1 MASTGFTFMARQAG
15 ASPASPPSRQSIA
28 AAPAAGG
35 AASACGYAVG
45 ERVEHAKF
53 GRGVVREVDTSG
65 ADPRLVVDFET
76 EGRRTLLLRF
86 AKLKRL

>member
-1 MASTGFTFMARQAG
+1 
-15 ASPASPPSRQSIA
+15 
-28 AAPAAGG
+28 
-35 AASACGYAVG
+35 VG

-65 ADPRLVVDFET
+65 PDARLVVEFET

-86 AKLKRL
+86 AKLRRL

>member
-1 MASTGFTFMARQAG
+1 MRRLGVRPAGGGQSPAAG
-15 ASPASPPSRQSIA
+15 AGQSPAA

-35 AASACGYAVG
+35 AAPACGYAVG